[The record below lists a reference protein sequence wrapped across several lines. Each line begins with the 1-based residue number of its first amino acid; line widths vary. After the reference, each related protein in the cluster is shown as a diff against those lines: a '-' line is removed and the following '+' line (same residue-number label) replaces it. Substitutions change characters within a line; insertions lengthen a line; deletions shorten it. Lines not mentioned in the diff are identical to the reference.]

1 MVYKKCA
8 KRQNT
13 SVQIR
18 IQSNPNPN
26 PCNPLCCQ
34 SPAEN
39 YPKEKTPKIVQSI
52 HMVGAMPCT
61 KQTVDASV
69 SKDSA
74 YEDDPLVP
82 GTAP

>member
-52 HMVGAMPCT
+52 PMVGGSTM
-61 KQTVDASV
+61 QTVDASA

>member
-8 KRQNT
+8 KVET
-13 SVQIR
+13 PELEPE
-18 IQSNPNPN
+18 SNPT
-26 PCNPLCCQ
+26 LIQ
-34 SPAEN
+34 IHATHYATLTEN
-39 YPKEKTPKIVQSI
+39 CPKRKYAK
-52 HMVGAMPCT
+52 MVCAM
-61 KQTVDASV
+61 QTVDASA